1 MKKCK
6 KCNTVQNDSR
16 SVCVECGAVLGRPM
30 TEDEEYEVKVSLGEK
45 LDDLAEQSDDF
56 YVPIKDRI
64 IGVLC
69 IIGGIASLILTILS
83 NKADISNAAR
93 SGFISIIFLIFACI
107 MLLLPKFIWTIST
120 LRYRI
125 FYDWDTSPSPFFL
138 TIEKVTAYIMFGI
151 GIFEMIYGYF
161 LFF

>member
-16 SVCVECGAVLGRPM
+16 SVCVECGAVLGKPM
-30 TEDEEYEVKVSLGEK
+30 TEEEEYEVKASLEEK

-69 IIGGIASLILTILS
+69 IIGGISSFILTILS

-93 SGFISIIFLIFACI
+93 SGFISIIFLLFACI

-125 FYDWDTSPSPFFL
+125 LYDWIQVPLRSS
-138 TIEKVTAYIMFGI
+138 
-151 GIFEMIYGYF
+151 
-161 LFF
+161 